1 MRYQHERKGVITPD
15 KFLPEIEK
23 AGLIRYIDLFVLEES
38 CRLMRQ
44 WLDEGWEGFPVSL
57 NYSRITILEPGD
69 IRRNLRYYRPLSYS
83 AQAYFH

>member
-1 MRYQHERKGVITPD
+1 MRYQHGRKGVITPD

-57 NYSRITILEPGD
+57 IIIPE
-69 IRRNLRYYRPLSYS
+69 LR
-83 AQAYFH
+83 F